1 MSRMI
6 KFRGKFSKDHP
17 WVYGDYYKY
26 YDGSF
31 MHVITYIDT
40 ELMQNTLCPI
50 DEDSLGQ
57 FTGLKDK
64 NGKEIY
70 EGDIVTKKFWHNNP
84 PSKRPKQKFI
94 VANLPIV
101 FDGGCFSTDE
111 RNIRNTEYGT
121 TFNNWWDDVEIIGN
135 IYENPELISNQPTR
149 S

>member
-1 MSRMI
+1 MI
-6 KFRGKFSKDHP
+6 KFRGRFSKDHP

-57 FTGLKDK
+57 FTGLLDK

-70 EGDIVTKKFWHNNP
+70 EGDILQCYHNGLKCGALETVEFKN
-84 PSKRPKQKFI
+84 
-94 VANLPIV
+94 
-101 FDGGCFSTDE
+101 GCFWLRHRDVSIHHWLSLIDDDTD
-111 RNIRNTEYGT
+111 I
-121 TFNNWWDDVEIIGN
+121 EIIGN
-135 IYENPELISNQPTR
+135 IYENPELLN
-149 S
+149 

>member
-6 KFRGKFSKDHP
+6 KFRGRFSKDHP

-50 DEDSLGQ
+50 DEYSLGQ
-57 FTGLKDK
+57 FTGLLDK

-70 EGDIVTKKFWHNNP
+70 EGDIVNYQYSKDATAYKGEIYYNNKFAAFWIK
-84 PSKRPKQKFI
+84 SGSDSGFALLGQQQVI
-94 VANLPIV
+94 
-101 FDGGCFSTDE
+101 
-111 RNIRNTEYGT
+111 
-121 TFNNWWDDVEIIGN
+121 EIIGN
-135 IYENPELISNQPTR
+135 LYENPELLNQ
-149 S
+149 